1 MQGKYYGR
9 NAFRIDLTSQE
20 DHNAISKIV
29 KIKVC
34 PLEAFITTQ
43 SLSIIIIWIIPF
55 EVHLKKKL
63 IKTTHLKAVKSLLK
77 QHISRSLLHVKQIIT
92 LMEAQFLNPVM
103 CLFYEGCSPIK
114 SLSRT
119 GLNAKHDSLEF

>member
-1 MQGKYYGR
+1 MQGKYYWR

-55 EVHLKKKL
+55 EVHLKKKKERNKNNTL
-63 IKTTHLKAVKSLLK
+63 KSCKVPSKATH
-77 QHISRSLLHVKQIIT
+77 
-92 LMEAQFLNPVM
+92 F
-103 CLFYEGCSPIK
+103 
-114 SLSRT
+114 
-119 GLNAKHDSLEF
+119 

>member
-1 MQGKYYGR
+1 MQGKYHWR

-20 DHNAISKIV
+20 NHNAISKIV

-55 EVHLKKKL
+55 DVHLKKKE

-77 QHISRSLLHVKQIIT
+77 QHISRIT
-92 LMEAQFLNPVM
+92 SSCEANCNTNGGTIFKPSDVLI
-103 CLFYEGCSPIK
+103 L
-114 SLSRT
+114 
-119 GLNAKHDSLEF
+119 

>member
-1 MQGKYYGR
+1 MQGKYYWR

-20 DHNAISKIV
+20 NHNAISKIV

-55 EVHLKKKL
+55 EVHLKKKINKNNTL
-63 IKTTHLKAVKSLLK
+63 KSCKVPPKATH
-77 QHISRSLLHVKQIIT
+77 
-92 LMEAQFLNPVM
+92 F
-103 CLFYEGCSPIK
+103 
-114 SLSRT
+114 
-119 GLNAKHDSLEF
+119 

>member
-1 MQGKYYGR
+1 MQGKYYWR

-43 SLSIIIIWIIPF
+43 SPSIIWIIPF
-55 EVHLKKKL
+55 NVHLKKKKE
-63 IKTTHLKAVKSLLK
+63 IKTTHLKAAKSLLK
-77 QHISRSLLHVKQIIT
+77 QHISRVTSSC
-92 LMEAQFLNPVM
+92 EANHNTNGGTIFKPSDVFIL
-103 CLFYEGCSPIK
+103 
-114 SLSRT
+114 
-119 GLNAKHDSLEF
+119 